1 MPSKADRSARTKR
14 AGACLQAQQE
24 SDKLGEEKKTL
35 RASLKKL
42 AQEKK
47 KAQRKAKALK
57 EKAQKISLTDMMQM
71 MMMKAFILSEEQR
84 ESSGSSSSSSST
96 EPWKPK
102 NVQEAFQKKYEVT
115 CSKEQ
120 GEVAAFANLLRE
132 EASP

>member
-1 MPSKADRSARTKR
+1 M
-14 AGACLQAQQE
+14 
-24 SDKLGEEKKTL
+24 
-35 RASLKKL
+35 RASLKTL

-57 EKAQKISLTDMMQM
+57 EKAQKISLPDMMQM

-102 NVQEAFQKKYEVT
+102 NVKEAFQKICEVSF
-115 CSKEQ
+115 CKEQ
-120 GEVAAFANLLRE
+120 GEVTTFANLLRE